1 MLLIQ
6 WNESG
11 EQILK
16 IEPNIFQFRL
26 ILKIIGIKTMLRNEF
41 YLRILMF
48 INLIYDLLF
57 LENFTT

>member
-11 EQILK
+11 EQTLK